1 MNTLKLS
8 TQLTSQLP
16 KNKIIINDFFS
27 QKIVGRLTDVQTI
40 PNTYL
45 DYKTFQIMV
54 DNNFR
59 VNITFKLSTISKLD
73 FDYFITQ

>member
-1 MNTLKLS
+1 MNKIKFS
-8 TQLTSQLP
+8 TQLTSQLLNIQ
-16 KNKIIINDFFS
+16 KLINDFFS
-27 QKIVGRLTDVQTI
+27 QTFVGRLTDVQTI

-59 VNITFKLSTISKLD
+59 VNITFN
-73 FDYFITQ
+73 FQQFQN

>member
-1 MNTLKLS
+1 MNKIKFS
-8 TQLTSQLP
+8 TQFTSQLLNIQ
-16 KNKIIINDFFS
+16 KLINDFFS
-27 QKIVGRLTDVQTI
+27 QTIVGRLTDVQTI

-59 VNITFKLSTISKLD
+59 VNITFN
-73 FDYFITQ
+73 FQQFQN